1 MQLLSSKDFQN
12 KLARET
18 IIWKFI
24 PTRALNFGGLWEAA
38 IKSVKNHIKHITSEN
53 HLSYEEAYTLLVRIE
68 AVLNSRPLTPLS
80 NDPNDL
86 TALTP
91 GHFLIGHPLTAP
103 IEKDHIAVPANRDN
117 LFGLPPTFL
126 ATLVHK
132 ISFHATE
139 PD

>member
-12 KLARET
+12 KLAREN
-18 IIWKFI
+18 IIWTFI
-24 PTRALNFGGLWEAA
+24 PPRAPNFGGLWEAG

-68 AVLNSRPLTPLS
+68 AVLNSRPLTPLF

-91 GHFLIGHPLTAP
+91 GHFLIGHPLTSSHREGSHCCAC
-103 IEKDHIAVPANRDN
+103 I
-117 LFGLPPTFL
+117 
-126 ATLVHK
+126 
-132 ISFHATE
+132 
-139 PD
+139 

>member
-12 KLARET
+12 KLAREN
-18 IIWKFI
+18 IIWTFI
-24 PTRALNFGGLWEAA
+24 PPRAPNFGGLWEAG
-38 IKSVKNHIKHITSEN
+38 IKSVKNHIKRIIGES

-91 GHFLIGHPLTAP
+91 GHFLIGHPLTSSHREGSHCCAC
-103 IEKDHIAVPANRDN
+103 I
-117 LFGLPPTFL
+117 
-126 ATLVHK
+126 
-132 ISFHATE
+132 
-139 PD
+139 